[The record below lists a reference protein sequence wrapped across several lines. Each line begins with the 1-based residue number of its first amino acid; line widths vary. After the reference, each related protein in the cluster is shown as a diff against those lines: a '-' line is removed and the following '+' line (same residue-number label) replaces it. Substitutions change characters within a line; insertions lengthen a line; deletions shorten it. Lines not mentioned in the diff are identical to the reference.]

1 MNIPEAIKITGGL
14 TNTSKMPCYSYGIP
28 AYTCKVGGQLRRE
41 VENSVCS
48 KCYAHRSRYIIKNVK
63 DSYHRRY
70 ERVLEAL
77 KDNGSHLDYV
87 NWVEA
92 MTYLINSYGSKYFRW
107 FDSGDLLSVRHL
119 EMIIDVVRATPD
131 VMHWLPTLEY
141 EVVYRYWCE
150 NGKLDQIPNLVIR
163 MSTPVIDGYPVTNM
177 AEKIGCKT
185 SNVSAKKR
193 ESLKAFKDYVKQA
206 EFITEA
212 VEDGVAPEGLVE
224 EILTGMN
231 LIRTLSKSDNI
242 CPAKMQDNSCMEC
255 RACWD
260 KTIPNITYIQH

>member
-1 MNIPEAIKITGGL
+1 M
-14 TNTSKMPCYSYGIP
+14 
-28 AYTCKVGGQLRRE
+28 
-41 VENSVCS
+41 
-48 KCYAHRSRYIIKNVK
+48 
-63 DSYHRRY
+63 
-70 ERVLEAL
+70 
-77 KDNGSHLDYV
+77 
-87 NWVEA
+87 
-92 MTYLINSYGSKYFRW
+92 
-107 FDSGDLLSVRHL
+107 
-119 EMIIDVVRATPD
+119 
-131 VMHWLPTLEY
+131 
-141 EVVYRYWCE
+141 YRYWCE
-150 NGKLDQIPNLVIR
+150 NGNDLRLSLDQIPNLVIR
-163 MSTPVIDGYPVTNM
+163 MSTPIIDGNPITDM

-260 KTIPNITYIQH
+260 KTTPNITYIQH

>member
-48 KCYAHRSRYIIKNVK
+48 KCYAHRSRYTIKNVK
-63 DSYHRRY
+63 DAYHRRY
-70 ERVLEAL
+70 DCVLEAL
-77 KDNGSHLDYV
+77 KDNGSHIDYV

-150 NGKLDQIPNLVIR
+150 NGNDLRLSLDQIPNLVIR
-163 MSTPVIDGYPVTNM
+163 MSTPIIDGNPITDM

-193 ESLKAFKDYVKQA
+193 ESLRAFKEYEKQGKHNMK
-206 EFITEA
+206 IGS
-212 VEDGVAPEGLVE
+212 VENSGMLVAS
-224 EILTGMN
+224 MS
-231 LIRTLSKSDNI
+231 LIRISTKSDNV
-242 CPAKMQDNSCMEC
+242 CPSKMQDNSCMDC
-255 RACWD
+255 RSCWD
-260 KTIPNITYIQH
+260 KTVSNVTYIQH

>member
-1 MNIPEAIKITGGL
+1 
-14 TNTSKMPCYSYGIP
+14 
-28 AYTCKVGGQLRRE
+28 
-41 VENSVCS
+41 
-48 KCYAHRSRYIIKNVK
+48 
-63 DSYHRRY
+63 
-70 ERVLEAL
+70 
-77 KDNGSHLDYV
+77 
-87 NWVEA
+87 
-92 MTYLINSYGSKYFRW
+92 
-107 FDSGDLLSVRHL
+107 
-119 EMIIDVVRATPD
+119 
-131 VMHWLPTLEY
+131 
-141 EVVYRYWCE
+141 
-150 NGKLDQIPNLVIR
+150 

-212 VEDGVAPEGLVE
+212 VEAGVAPEGLVE

-260 KTIPNITYIQH
+260 KTITNITYIQH